1 MIMADKSGDEP
12 HMRGRVYS
20 LMEEL
25 RLDFTSNEASET
37 ISLPDI
43 SKKHPRLYKLIR

>member
-1 MIMADKSGDEP
+1 MADKSGDKT
-12 HMRGRVYS
+12 HMRGRVHS

-25 RLDFTSNEASET
+25 RLDFTSSEDSEI

-43 SKKHPRLYKLIR
+43 SKKHPRLYKSIR